1 MSDAVDMSL
10 TKDSAGRGYGHAS
23 WLMKTDATGC
33 AADWLIVPF
42 AENWDSLVHG
52 TATDSQGN
60 VYAVGSKC
68 REATA
73 EEKAQGATGGASEW
87 GSAGTNVCSAFVG
100 KYAAADG
107 AALWVHDY
115 KGPDGLHNLA
125 GVGAEIEVDEAAGT
139 DNLHHHTLLQ

>member
-60 VYAVGSKC
+60 VYAVGHKC
-68 REATA
+68 RQPTQEEAA
-73 EEKAQGATGGASEW
+73 AKATGGSSDSAS
-87 GSAGTNVCSAFVG
+87 GGTNVCSAFVG
-100 KYAAADG
+100 KYAAANG

-115 KGPDGLHNLA
+115 KGPDGLYSLA
-125 GVGAEIEVDEAAGT
+125 GSGAEIEVDEAAGT

>member
-33 AADWLIVPF
+33 AADWLIMPF

-60 VYAVGSKC
+60 VYAVGHKC
-68 REATA
+68 RQPTQEEAA
-73 EEKAQGATGGASEW
+73 AKATGGSSDSAS
-87 GSAGTNVCSAFVG
+87 GGTNVCSAFVG
-100 KYAAADG
+100 KYAAANG

-115 KGPDGLHNLA
+115 KGPDGLYNLA
-125 GVGAEIEVDEAAGT
+125 GSGAEIEVDEAAGT

>member
-1 MSDAVDMSL
+1 MSDAVNMSL
-10 TKDSAGRGYGHAS
+10 AGHGGSRDYGHAS

-42 AENWDSLVHG
+42 AESWDSLVHG

-68 REATA
+68 REATE
-73 EEKAQGATGGASEW
+73 EEKAAKATGGSSDSAS
-87 GSAGTNVCSAFVG
+87 GGTNVCSAFVG

-139 DNLHHHTLLQ
+139 DTLHHHTLLQ

>member
-42 AENWDSLVHG
+42 AESWDSLVHG

-60 VYAVGSKC
+60 VYAVGHKC
-68 REATA
+68 RQPTQEEAA
-73 EEKAQGATGGASEW
+73 AKATGGSSDSAS
-87 GSAGTNVCSAFVG
+87 GGTNVCSAFVG
-100 KYAAADG
+100 KYAAANG

-115 KGPDGLHNLA
+115 KGPDGLYNLA
-125 GVGAEIEVDEAAGT
+125 GSGAEIEVDEAAGT

>member
-42 AENWDSLVHG
+42 AESYDSLVHG

-107 AALWVHDY
+107 AALLAARELEIAQAHALDKKRRKKKQRKR
-115 KGPDGLHNLA
+115 KGNPKDF
-125 GVGAEIEVDEAAGT
+125 
-139 DNLHHHTLLQ
+139 